1 MHGNILISIAWWICV
16 SGMDVYQNLLCSSVW
31 SFTEEATVCNSCPVT
46 VFIRFS
52 TLSGHCKFQ
61 MCGSVF
67 FVNRTQCIFT
77 RSSASRITESFFL
90 ICTTHAAVIRR
101 YFLCRASRGGATCLV
116 FLCLVKERLKY
127 IQQAYVMIHIVNH

>member
-77 RSSASRITESFFL
+77 RSSASRITESFFSDL
-90 ICTTHAAVIRR
+90 YHSCSSDKEIFSLSGQQGRCHLFSFLMFGKREAKIYTTGVCNDS
-101 YFLCRASRGGATCLV
+101 YC
-116 FLCLVKERLKY
+116 
-127 IQQAYVMIHIVNH
+127 